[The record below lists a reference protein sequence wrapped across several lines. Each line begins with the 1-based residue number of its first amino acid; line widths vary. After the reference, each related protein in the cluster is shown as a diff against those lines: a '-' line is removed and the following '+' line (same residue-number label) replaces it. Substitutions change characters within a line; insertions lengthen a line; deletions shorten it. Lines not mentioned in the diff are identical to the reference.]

1 MQHEHYNIMNTYSFN
16 ILTLEGTAEVA
27 MLAQIDLRIEDSR
40 EDPGVLEEVV
50 PRRRLGGAVGQGSFC
65 GQPRDEVFRID
76 DGGGRKA
83 RPCCHKELHPTPSS
97 I

>member
-1 MQHEHYNIMNTYSFN
+1 MGICPEVEKEACAV
-16 ILTLEGTAEVA
+16 LEGTAEVA

-76 DGGGRKA
+76 DGGGGKA
-83 RPCCHKELHPTPSS
+83 RPCSHMELHPATEL